1 MVVVTIR
8 VVLAFG
14 SGVVVFIVVAG
25 FDAVAVEKGGGLVV
39 GVGVVG
45 GAVVVVVGGGVVVV
59 VGVVVD
65 VVMKGVVC
73 VVVFGVIGGGV
84 GVVEV

>member
-1 MVVVTIR
+1 M
-8 VVLAFG
+8 LAFG

-59 VGVVVD
+59 VVGVVVD

>member
-8 VVLAFG
+8 GVLAFG